1 MKCNASFDAGK
12 DRRGTA
18 RRTENSRFLMRAGVG
33 GTWRLAFV
41 FVGGVSRSV
50 GQMRD
55 AATRLRHRTR
65 PRPTLQFQSM
75 SAIFPAGHFL
85 FLATF
90 FATFSHGTAVGSRFF
105 PFLKKEH
112 CEEFDVLSESVDG
125 FVIRVEDRPESAAV
139 SVGGLVLA
147 DGAPSSVAVR
157 HHPTLV
163 IISRGMKI
171 AVTYLDMFQ

>member
-1 MKCNASFDAGK
+1 MAIGFCFRWGGFKVSGANAGRSNAPALPNKAKANASIPIDERHFPGWPFSF
-12 DRRGTA
+12 
-18 RRTENSRFLMRAGVG
+18 SRY
-33 GTWRLAFV
+33 
-41 FVGGVSRSV
+41 
-50 GQMRD
+50 
-55 AATRLRHRTR
+55 
-65 PRPTLQFQSM
+65 
-75 SAIFPAGHFL
+75 I
-85 FLATF
+85 

-112 CEEFDVLSESVDG
+112 CEEFDVLSESGDG

-157 HHPTLV
+157 HHPTLA